1 MKMLRSRGAAAIAA
15 FAALSMT
22 ATPVL
27 ARGHGGW
34 DRHYRHHHGN
44 GIDGGDVLAGL
55 LIVGGI
61 AAIASAAG
69 KSARDDRADERGR
82 YPESPDYSKP
92 QDRDYSETP
101 GRNDDEAVPDYGS
114 DDRDYSEAGRN
125 DDDGVSDYGSDDSAA
140 APARGSFDDAVGR
153 CEDEL
158 ERGERRI
165 GSVDNVSSAGD
176 RYSVEG
182 RLEDGR
188 GFACSVDR
196 DGQVRSVAV
205 DGRAL
210 I

>member
-1 MKMLRSRGAAAIAA
+1 MNMFRSRAATSMTALAA
-15 FAALSMT
+15 FAMS

-27 ARGHGGW
+27 AHGYGGW
-34 DRHYRHHHGN
+34 GRHYHRHGD

-61 AAIASAAG
+61 AAIASAAR
-69 KSARDDRADERGR
+69 KSAKDDDAQERNR
-82 YPESPDYSKP
+82 YPGGPDYSRP
-92 QDRDYSETP
+92 EDRDYGETP
-101 GRNDDEAVPDYGS
+101 DRDVDDKAAPDYGS
-114 DDRDYSEAGRN
+114 DYSGASTTN
-125 DDDGVSDYGSDDSAA
+125 
-140 APARGSFDDAVGR
+140 GSFDDAVHN
-153 CEDEL
+153 CANEL

-165 GSVDNVSSAGD
+165 GSVDNVGRAGD

-205 DGRAL
+205 DGSGL